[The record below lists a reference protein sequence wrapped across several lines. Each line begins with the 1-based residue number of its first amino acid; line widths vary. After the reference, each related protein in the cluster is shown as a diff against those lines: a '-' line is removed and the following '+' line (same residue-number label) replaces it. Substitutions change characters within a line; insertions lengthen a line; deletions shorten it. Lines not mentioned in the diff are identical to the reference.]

1 MHLMS
6 REDMKETA
14 WRWRCKVLHT
24 TDERTLSDYSDNNDS
39 SSSSSGEEAATEAK
53 TGGTGIANTLGLSRS
68 SKPDPKD
75 AANTFGGSL
84 TVKTFYEAPSIGDNF
99 FNWQDYPPR
108 QQSKSAAKVQDRVAI
123 KLYKIK
129 DKSKPVIGGRFVM
142 KFHQID
148 IQNPLLV
155 AALAPILREREDYHL
170 DPEETATFNAP
181 FRPLY
186 FSYDAIVARLRGLQP
201 ETVPADATLQPFL
214 KLLVCVLDELFAE
227 VRAKRKGLIG
237 RGLMSYD
244 LAWTYFPRNAV
255 VRSHGSNSDVLSRVL
270 DTAYVKVMTTEML
283 SIRVQVL
290 RFNGEAFIWDR
301 QELKVPVFAGN
312 RPIVE
317 FDHCPLTHLP
327 VDEQTALKTRLAE
340 RGRLVLDCQGLAYRS
355 YTGVGMHLNEQ
366 GKMER
371 HNVDGRV
378 LVDVVGYNKH
388 HLAQGVREGKDPQ
401 STKNVVEG
409 TGRTRHSRARMS
421 AMMASQRRATG
432 ETIDDADVAV
442 DPKKAAAAAARAKTN
457 KLQRL
462 SEEEQA
468 RNKAAMMA
476 KPEELMFMSPMVE
489 GYALKNKLWFSFY
502 VEDIRP
508 VKWNDGAYDHLVYDE
523 QQKDLV
529 LSFVESHGHTT
540 SKVEDVII
548 GKGDGLIIL
557 LSGPPGTGKT
567 LTAEAVADRTHR
579 PLFYLQA
586 EDLGINAAALGANVK
601 KVFEMATEWDAVIL
615 LDEADV
621 FMAERHPQD
630 IARNELVSIFL
641 RELEY
646 FRGIIFLTTNL
657 YDTIDSAFRSRVSL
671 HLLFRP
677 LTAEARLS
685 VWRKFLAR
693 VDESDESD
701 KSDKSGGKAGVNAAA
716 IESKENDNAGEG
728 SSSSSSGVVVV
739 DVADK
744 AEAGELA
751 EGAEGTVDD
760 SAAQDASICIT
771 DEDMVELAAWNLNGR
786 EIKTAVKMVT
796 TWCAHKGHAMTLERL
811 ENGIRV
817 TSPHATKMTK
827 DSSDLYD

>member
-1 MHLMS
+1 MHLFS
-6 REDMKETA
+6 KEDMKETA
-14 WRWRCKVLHT
+14 WRLRCKVLHT
-24 TDERTLSDYSDNNDS
+24 KDERTLSDYSDFSES
-39 SSSSSGEEAATEAK
+39 SSSSSGEMAAVEAK
-53 TGGTGIANTLGLSRS
+53 TGTGIGNGIAGTLGLSRN
-68 SKPDPKD
+68 SKPDPRD
-75 AANTFGGSL
+75 AANTLGSSL
-84 TVKTFYEAPSIGDNF
+84 LVKTFYEAPSIGENF
-99 FNWQDYPPR
+99 YNWQDYPPR

-129 DKSKPVIGGRFVM
+129 DKTKPVIGGRFVM
-142 KFHQID
+142 KFYQID

-155 AALAPILREREDYHL
+155 ATLAPILREREDYHL

-186 FSYDAIVARLRGLQP
+186 FSYDAIVARLRSLQP
-201 ETVPADATLQPFL
+201 QTVPADAALQPFL

-227 VRAKRKGLIG
+227 VRAKRKGLIE
-237 RGLMSYD
+237 RGLLSYD

-255 VRSHGSNSDVLSRVL
+255 VRSHGANSDVLSRVV
-270 DTAYVKVMTTEML
+270 DTAYVKSMTTETL
-283 SIRVQVL
+283 NIRIQVL

-301 QELKVPVFAGN
+301 QELKIPSFSGN
-312 RPIVE
+312 RPIIE
-317 FDHCPLTHLP
+317 FDHCPMIHLP
-327 VDEQTALKTRLAE
+327 EDEQEALKTRLAE

-409 TGRTRHSRARMS
+409 TGRSRHRARIS
-421 AMMASQRRATG
+421 AATAARRRAMG
-432 ETIDDADVAV
+432 ETVDDADIIP
-442 DPKKAAAAAARAKTN
+442 DPKEAAAKAKEAIT
-457 KLQRL
+457 KIQRL

-468 RNKAAMMA
+468 RNKAAMLA

-508 VKWNDGAYDHLVYDE
+508 VQWNDGAYDHLVYDE

-540 SKVEDVII
+540 HKVEDVII

-693 VDESDESD
+693 IDEGEKNS
-701 KSDKSGGKAGVNAAA
+701 KAGVKA
-716 IESKENDNAGEG
+716 IEGDDNAGEG
-728 SSSSSSGVVVV
+728 SSSSRVV
-739 DVADK
+739 DLTDEVAADEANSS
-744 AEAGELA
+744 AEQA
-751 EGAEGTVDD
+751 EPAEIADD
-760 SAAQDASICIT
+760 EVQDAPSSISE
-771 DEDMVELAAWNLNGR
+771 EDMVELAAWNLNGR

-796 TWCAHKGHAMTLERL
+796 TWCAHKGHDMTLERL

-827 DSSDLYD
+827 DNSDLYD

>member
-6 REDMKETA
+6 KEDMKEAA
-14 WRWRCKVLHT
+14 WRLRCKVLHT
-24 TDERTLSDYSDNNDS
+24 TDERTLSDYSDIS
-39 SSSSSGEEAATEAK
+39 SSSSEDKATETK
-53 TGGTGIANTLGLSRS
+53 NGTGIASSLGLTRYSN
-68 SKPDPKD
+68 KPDPKD
-75 AANTFGGSL
+75 PANMLGGSL
-84 TVKTFYEAPSIGDNF
+84 MVKTFYEAPSIGDNF

-129 DKSKPVIGGRFVM
+129 DKTKPVIGGRFVM

-155 AALAPILREREDYHL
+155 AALAPILRDHEDYHL
-170 DPEETATFNAP
+170 DTEETATFNAP

-186 FSYDAIVARLRGLQP
+186 FCYDAIVERLRSLQP
-201 ETVPADATLQPFL
+201 QTVPADATLQPFL

-227 VRAKRKGLIG
+227 VRTKRRGLVE
-237 RGLMSYD
+237 RGLMSYE
-244 LAWTYFPRNAV
+244 LAWTYFPRHGV

-270 DTAYVKVMTTEML
+270 DTAYVKVLTSEVL
-283 SIRVQVL
+283 AVRVQVL

-301 QELKVPVFAGN
+301 QELKIPVFAGN

-317 FDHCPLTHLP
+317 FDHCPLVHLP
-327 VDEQTALKTRLAE
+327 EDEQASLKTRLAE
-340 RGRLVLDCQGLAYRS
+340 RGRLVLDCQGLAYRM

-366 GKMER
+366 GKIER

-401 STKNVVEG
+401 SAKNVVEG
-409 TGRTRHSRARMS
+409 TGRTRNG
-421 AMMASQRRATG
+421 RRSTGPPRRRTG
-432 ETIDDADVAV
+432 EVVEVVDDGAG
-442 DPKKAAAAAARAKTN
+442 PKKATAKSTN
-457 KLQRL
+457 KIQRL

-468 RNKAAMMA
+468 RNKEAMLA

-508 VKWNDGAYDHLVYDE
+508 IKWNDGAYDHLVYDE

-693 VDESDESD
+693 VDESEKGSTAKD
-701 KSDKSGGKAGVNAAA
+701 VNAIKAT
-716 IESKENDNAGEG
+716 KTGDDNAGEG
-728 SSSSSSGVVVV
+728 SSSPRVV
-739 DVADK
+739 DVSDEAGAGAVAGEIVAEPAGKGEADGK
-744 AEAGELA
+744 AEDAPNSISEEDLA
-751 EGAEGTVDD
+751 
-760 SAAQDASICIT
+760 
-771 DEDMVELAAWNLNGR
+771 ELAAWNLNGR

-796 TWCAHKGHAMTLERL
+796 TWCEHKGHEMTLERL